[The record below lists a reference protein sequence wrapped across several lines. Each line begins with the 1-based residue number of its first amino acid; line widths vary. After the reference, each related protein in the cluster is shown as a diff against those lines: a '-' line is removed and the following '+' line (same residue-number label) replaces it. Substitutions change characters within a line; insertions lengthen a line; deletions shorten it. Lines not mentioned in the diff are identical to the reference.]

1 MESENQPLPDAALEL
16 LARLGTGIEYT
27 ESEPDGIVNL
37 TESDVTD
44 DDLDHLVFYP
54 GFAALDLT
62 MTQITDAGLRF
73 IGEMRS
79 LENLSLYQT
88 HMTDRGLKELGR
100 LSKLER
106 LNIGTCPG

>member
-1 MESENQPLPDAALEL
+1 MEFENQPFPDAALEL

-44 DDLDHLVFYP
+44 DDLGHLVFYP

-73 IGEMRS
+73 TGEMRS

-88 HMTDRGLKELGR
+88 HITDVGLKELGR